1 MKKKSDASYLTRRN
15 FLGKTACSTMA
26 MTGVVNTLAHLKL
39 MQSSLA
45 QGGGS
50 SDYKALVVLFLFGG
64 NDSNNTLIPRLGHP
78 EYDNYLAGR
87 GVLGIADENDPNY
100 DPAGSNAGSSIALN
114 GTADPYGVHPNMQP
128 LADLFNTGELSFV
141 SNVGTL
147 SFPVSRGDYLD
158 SSKKYLL
165 PPQLFSHSDQQ
176 IQWQSSLPDQPFRTG
191 WGGRAA
197 DLLAGSHSGSSVSL
211 SVSLA
216 GINSLQV
223 GNSTSQYAVTSNGAV
238 SLAGYGTNYINA
250 IDSSTG
256 EYTTNDNGKRLKA
269 FDDINAMV
277 HDHLLEQGYNDV
289 VKNARDNEGLIGSA
303 ISASDE
309 AAIDAAF
316 TTANATSGTA
326 NQLKMIAKLISGRS
340 ALGNSRQIFFCSMGG
355 FDTHQEQIGAHGN
368 LMSDLATSL
377 AGFNSAL
384 QAVGDNDKVLTIS
397 HSDFTRTL
405 TPNGTDINGSG
416 SDHGWGGHQIVM
428 GGPVDGGK
436 VFGSF
441 PQLLVNDGI
450 DAGTTRGRWIP
461 STSVDQYSAVAA
473 NWLGVSDLSTVFPN
487 LGRFDD
493 PLSVSSNVNYVV

>member
-1 MKKKSDASYLTRRN
+1 MKKKSQASYLTRRN
-15 FLGKTACSTMA
+15 FLGRSACSTMA
-26 MTGVVNTLAHLKL
+26 LTGVVDTLAHLNL

-45 QGGGS
+45 QGGGA
-50 SDYKALVVLFLFGG
+50 SDYKALVVLFLYGG
-64 NDSNNTLIPRLGHP
+64 NDSNNTLVPRLGHP
-78 EYDNYLAGR
+78 EYDNYKSGR
-87 GVLGIADENDPNY
+87 GVLGIKDENDLEY
-100 DPAGSNAGSSIALN
+100 VAGDAASIALG
-114 GTADPYGVHPNMQP
+114 GTADPYGVHPSMQP
-128 LADLFNTGELSFV
+128 VADLFNNGDLSFV

-147 SFPVSRGDYLD
+147 AWPTSRTDYLD
-158 SSKKYLL
+158 SNKSSLL

-176 IQWQSSLPDQPFRTG
+176 IQWQSSISDQPFRTG

-197 DLLAGSHSGSSVSL
+197 DLLLGGHQNGSVSL

-223 GNSTSQYAVTSNGAV
+223 GNSTSQYAVTSNGAIPLGGFG
-238 SLAGYGTNYINA
+238 SDYSNA
-250 IDSSTG
+250 IDG
-256 EYTTNDNGKRLKA
+256 NGDYTTNDNGKRLKA
-269 FDDINAMV
+269 FDEINAMA
-277 HDHLLEQGYNDV
+277 HNHLLEDGYNKV
-289 VKNARDNEGLIGSA
+289 VKNARDNEDVIGA
-303 ISASDE
+303 AVGASDE

-316 TTANATSGTA
+316 ATANATSGTA

-355 FDTHQEQIGAHGN
+355 FDTHQEQVGAHSS

-377 AGFNSAL
+377 AGFNGAMES
-384 QAVGDNDKVLTIS
+384 VGDKDNVMLMS

-405 TPNGTDINGSG
+405 TPNGTDLATAG
-416 SDHGWGGHQIVM
+416 SDHGWGGHQVVM

-441 PQLLVNDGI
+441 PQLVVNGGI

-461 STSVDQYSAVAA
+461 STSVDQYAAVAG
-473 NWLGVSDLSTVFPN
+473 NWLGVPDLSNVFPN

-493 PLSVSSNVNYVV
+493 PLSVSSNVNYVL